1 MRLWN
6 IRALKEDVLRGHTP
20 RQSRDYLIAWFL
32 LPIAVG
38 VLMISITWLAL
49 QWADAPPTPPPPA
62 YPNFSNAM
70 FAETI
75 GQSLLLGFVLAVGI
89 AHCFRRSGGDREF
102 LPRIVAVGLV
112 VSVRTTV
119 LLGIPLQVLAQT
131 LREDTLDPGSV
142 WIGTLYE
149 PLIAAV
155 ILWRCGVHLGELAG
169 RGHAA
174 R

>member
-6 IRALKEDVLRGHTP
+6 IRALKEDLLAGHTP
-20 RQSRDYLIAWFL
+20 RQSRDYLLAWFL
-32 LPIAVG
+32 LPIAVD
-38 VLMISITWLAL
+38 VPMMSIGWLAL

-62 YPNFSNAM
+62 LPTLANAV

-75 GQSLLLGFVLAVGI
+75 GQSLLLGLVLAVGI
-89 AHCFRRSGGDREF
+89 THCFRRGGGDREF

-119 LLGIPLQVLAQT
+119 LLGIPLQALAQT
-131 LREDTLDPGSV
+131 LRQDALDPGSV

-155 ILWRCGVHLGELAG
+155 VLWRCGVHLDELAWRSDG
-169 RGHAA
+169 R
-174 R
+174 